1 MNGVATARMIRAQRH
16 NRATSLIAFTPL
28 SEKTIPVAN
37 RNLSDAFLIKPIA
50 SHRPLELAFGHVS
63 GRLAKA

>member
-1 MNGVATARMIRAQRH
+1 MNGVATVRMIRAQRH
-16 NRATSLIAFTPL
+16 NRATSLIAFTRL
-28 SEKTIPVAN
+28 SEKTVPVAN